1 MNDERDIKQLDQ
13 LFHDLAGG
21 DVQLKLL
28 LHGLLKMGA
37 GTLDRLAEL
46 DERMKKIESQL
57 SELSYRVEAVERKFS
72 SAFVADDPAGH
83 KQFHA
88 EYIERTA
95 ELRKLRTAIAE
106 KTLSALVWSGIVFIG
121 LSSWNH
127 VLGIIKRG

>member
-37 GTLDRLAEL
+37 STLDRLSDLEN
-46 DERMKKIESQL
+46 RMEKIEGQL
-57 SELSYRVEAVERKFS
+57 SELSERVEAVERKFS
-72 SAFVADDPAGH
+72 SAFVGDDPAGH

-106 KTLSALVWSGIVFIG
+106 KTLSALVWSAIVFLG
-121 LSSWNH
+121 LSGWNH
-127 VLGIIKRG
+127 FLAIIKRG